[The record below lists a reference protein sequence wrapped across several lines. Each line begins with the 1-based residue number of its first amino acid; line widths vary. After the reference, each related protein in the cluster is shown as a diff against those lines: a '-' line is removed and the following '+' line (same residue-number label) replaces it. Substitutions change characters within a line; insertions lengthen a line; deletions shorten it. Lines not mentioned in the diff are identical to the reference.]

1 MNKKI
6 LSIMVLICAL
16 ALVLSSCVSE
26 TVTLDLK
33 NDGGT
38 IVYEQ
43 VITKEVYDSLISMGG
58 DPEEIKE
65 QGKELSF
72 FKKDGKEYVKVSAT
86 EKFDSLAELNA
97 GLKKLGD
104 TSGSSGSATSSMTS
118 VSEKFFNEVYVH
130 VDEDEGTMTFEG
142 TIGKE
147 RDVSSYISCELI
159 VKFPG
164 AIKEY
169 NIGEKENSNT
179 LKIDMLDAW
188 ENSPNKDF
196 EVVASLSASGVGI
209 VAAIGVVVILVSVAF
224 VMYKKNIDKANA
236 AKAAE
241 APAEEPTNEEEPSSE
256 A

>member
-1 MNKKI
+1 MSKKI

-58 DPEEIKE
+58 DPEEIKK

-72 FKKDGKEYVKVSAT
+72 FKKDGEEYVKVSAKQ
-86 EKFDSLAELNA
+86 KFDSLAELNE

-104 TSGSSGSATSSMTS
+104 TSNESGSSMTS
-118 VSEKFFNEVYVH
+118 VSQKFFNEIYVH
-130 VDEDEGTMTFEG
+130 VDEEDKTMTFEG

-236 AKAAE
+236 AT
-241 APAEEPTNEEEPSSE
+241 EEPTNEEEPSSE

>member
-1 MNKKI
+1 
-6 LSIMVLICAL
+6 
-16 ALVLSSCVSE
+16 
-26 TVTLDLK
+26 
-33 NDGGT
+33 
-38 IVYEQ
+38 
-43 VITKEVYDSLISMGG
+43 
-58 DPEEIKE
+58 
-65 QGKELSF
+65 
-72 FKKDGKEYVKVSAT
+72 
-86 EKFDSLAELNA
+86 LAELNE

-104 TSGSSGSATSSMTS
+104 TSNESGSSMTS
-118 VSEKFFNEVYVH
+118 VSQKFFNEIYVH
-130 VDEDEGTMTFEG
+130 VDEEDKTMTFEG

-159 VKFPG
+159 IKFPG

-236 AKAAE
+236 AT
-241 APAEEPTNEEEPSSE
+241 EEPTNEEEPSSE